1 MFQFL
6 EVEKLVDDDLQL
18 VLVAQVPANEE
29 RCFVPSYNFE
39 MKVGGETV
47 GAIRLRIG
55 DTEDLRMFTGQIGY
69 SVSEAFRGQRYAAR
83 SCRLLLPLARR
94 HAMRELW
101 VTCDENN
108 GASRRTCELA
118 GTIFIEIVDLPTY
131 HDIYRR
137 GGRRNCRYRIV
148 L

>member
-29 RCFVPSYNFE
+29 RCFVPLYKFE
-39 MKVGGETV
+39 MRVGDSVV
-47 GAIRLRIG
+47 GDIKLRIG
-55 DTEDLRMFTGQIGY
+55 DTEDLRMFSGQIGY

-94 HAMRELW
+94 HEMTELW
-101 VTCDENN
+101 ITCDENN

-118 GTIFIEIVDLPTY
+118 GATLVEIVDLPTC